1 MAQPPYASRF
11 LRPHEKERLIDGVV
25 LGESVES
32 SFSAAEE
39 REIHLSHAGAA
50 VKRGQA
56 QLAAR
61 AHARSRSA
69 CSAHNSLV
77 ARPFGSTGRDTLCAA
92 YDLAGV
98 DASGREDAGLF
109 DGGGLGCFRL
119 KEKARLT

>member
-11 LRPHEKERLIDGVV
+11 LRALLPHEKERLIDGV
-25 LGESVES
+25 VES